1 MSKTETKLRW
11 TLARGMPTL
20 ALALLLAACSS
31 APKDES
37 SQQVVDK
44 LYADAKDEMASG
56 GWDRAAKA
64 LQRVEGL
71 AAGSLLGQ
79 QAMLDLAYTYYKQGE
94 KAQALSTLERFAK
107 LHPSSPAFDYS
118 LYLRGAVNFNDNL
131 GIFGNLADQDLS
143 ERDQQASRDAYQAY
157 SQLVTQ
163 FPQSRYAADARL
175 RMDYIVNALA
185 EYEVHVARYYFRR
198 GAYVAAANRA
208 KQVMLE
214 FQQAPAT
221 EEALYIMAQSY
232 ERLGLDTL
240 RADADRVLKQNFP
253 NSRYVAG
260 GVRERNRAWWQFW

>member
-1 MSKTETKLRW
+1 MSKTETKPRSALMR
-11 TLARGMPTL
+11 AVPTL
-20 ALALLLAACSS
+20 ALALLLGACSS
-31 APKDES
+31 TPKDES
-37 SQQVVDK
+37 SQQAVDK
-44 LYADAKDEMASG
+44 LYSDAKEEMASG

-79 QAMLDLAYTYYKQGE
+79 QAMLDLAYSFYKQGE
-94 KAQALSTLERFAK
+94 KAQALSTLDRFAK

-157 SQLVTQ
+157 SQLVAQ
-163 FPQSRYAADARL
+163 FPQSRYAGDAKL

-185 EYEVHVARYYFRR
+185 DYEVHVARYYFRR

-208 KQVMLE
+208 KQALLE

-253 NSRYVAG
+253 NSPYVAG
-260 GVRERNRAWWQFW
+260 GVRQRNRAWWQFW